1 MLRMVYDEPARYR
14 LAQLVGNLSLLSI
27 TGCQGIPVGHVTAH
41 NAAPS
46 LQLAFVR
53 AVLESIEQED
63 VVPINAAV
71 RAQEEWMQQRAGLFQ
86 KASSVSQGAPPDLA
100 DGSPA
105 VIEAI
110 EVDDAEVMD
119 PDEEE

>member
-14 LAQLVGNLSLLSI
+14 LAQLVGNLSLLSV

-53 AVLESIEQED
+53 AILESIEQED
-63 VVPINAAV
+63 VVSVNAAMQ
-71 RAQEEWMQQRAGLFQ
+71 AQEAWLQQRAGAF
-86 KASSVSQGAPPDLA
+86 ARNSSMSQGPPPDLA

-105 VIEAI
+105 VIEAAD
-110 EVDDAEVMD
+110 VEVMD
-119 PDEEE
+119 PDEEV